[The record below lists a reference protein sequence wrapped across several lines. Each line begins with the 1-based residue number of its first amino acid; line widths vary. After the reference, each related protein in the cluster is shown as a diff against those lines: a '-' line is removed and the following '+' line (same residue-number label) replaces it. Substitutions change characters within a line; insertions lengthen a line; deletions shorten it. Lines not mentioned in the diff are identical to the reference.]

1 MISGIVN
8 NGYPTVSI
16 TFRLPD
22 RPDFSI
28 QFVIDTGFTDEL
40 CLPSEVVALLGLPFK
55 WATPANLANNTE
67 VLLPVYEAIIL
78 WNGEERIVQVVGTGR
93 RPLLG
98 TAMLEEAE
106 LVIQFTEGG
115 LVTIEDL

>member
-8 NGYPTVSI
+8 NGHPTVSI

-22 RPDFSI
+22 RPNFSI
-28 QFVIDTGFTDEL
+28 QFVVDTGFTDEL
-40 CLPSEVVALLGLPFK
+40 CLPTEVVDLLGLPFK
-55 WATPANLANNTE
+55 WTTSANLANNTSI
-67 VLLPVYEAIIL
+67 LLPVYEAIIL

>member
-8 NGYPTVSI
+8 NGRPTVSI
-16 TFRLPD
+16 PFRLPNN
-22 RPDFSI
+22 PDFSI

-40 CLPSEVVALLGLPFK
+40 CLPSEVVDLLGLPFK
-55 WATPANLANNTE
+55 FTLPANLADNTE
-67 VLLPVYEAIIL
+67 VMLPVYEAIIL
-78 WNGEERIVQVVGTGR
+78 WNGEERIVRVWGTGR
-93 RPLLG
+93 QPLLG

>member
-8 NGYPTVSI
+8 NGHPTVSI
-16 TFRLPD
+16 TFRLPNY
-22 RPDFSI
+22 PDFSI
-28 QFVIDTGFTDEL
+28 QFVVDTGFTGEL
-40 CLPSEVVALLGLPFK
+40 CLPSEVVASLGLPFK
-55 WATPANLANNTE
+55 WATRANLADNTE
-67 VLLPVYEAIIL
+67 VMLPIYEAIIL
-78 WNGEERIVQVVGTGR
+78 WNGEEKTVRVLGTGK

-106 LVIQFTEGG
+106 LVIQFTEGW